1 MRTAAVA
8 ALIAFVVA
16 ATGFSLQAAGLRRT
30 PQANAVAARAATL
43 LLRYRFATST
53 FHVAGRTVRGHCL
66 HGWFEGLNDRPA
78 RGTILVL
85 DNGGTVRAADS
96 HPLRAQGWARLLPM
110 PTLELA
116 GCTQVLGDQIAA
128 LAQFDDHIGLARTAV
143 FGRPAL
149 AGRFARLSLLVAPTT
164 DRPLGVA
171 VAGVLSSIKLAPLN
185 ARHAR
190 ALETRQ

>member
-1 MRTAAVA
+1 VRTAAVA
-8 ALIAFVVA
+8 ALIALVVA

-30 PQANAVAARAATL
+30 PHANAVAARAATL
-43 LLRYRFATST
+43 LLRYRFATSA
-53 FHVAGRTVRGHCL
+53 FHVGRQTVHGRCF

-78 RGTILVL
+78 HGTILVL

-110 PTLELA
+110 PTLDLA

-128 LAQFDDHIGLARTAV
+128 LAQFDDRIGLTHTTV

-149 AGRFARLSLLVAPTT
+149 AVHFARLTLLVTPNT
-164 DRPLGVA
+164 DRPVGVS
-171 VAGVLSSIKLAPLN
+171 VAGVLSSIKLAPLT
-185 ARHAR
+185 ASHAR
-190 ALETRQ
+190 ALETRE

>member
-8 ALIAFVVA
+8 GLIALVVA

-53 FHVAGRTVRGHCL
+53 VHIGRRTVHGRCF
-66 HGWFEGLNDRPA
+66 HGWFDGLNDRPA
-78 RGTILVL
+78 RGTILIL

-149 AGRFARLSLLVAPTT
+149 AVHFARLTLLVAPKT
-164 DRPLGVA
+164 DRPVGVS
-171 VAGVLSSIKLAPLN
+171 VAGALSSIKIAPLPEP
-185 ARHAR
+185 HAR
-190 ALETRQ
+190 ALETRE